1 MDKLLFSLLIQFL
14 IITPLIIMG
23 INKPDSSWKNLRL
36 FGLYYTI
43 YNCLL
48 ALPNWFPEFQLFP
61 HTGWNWA
68 GKILAFSGSVL
79 FYLIC
84 APFTPHNYVTL
95 RQKTRRYSRILYLTL
110 ALYLAAVAY
119 TWLFVNKADE
129 RFTRLL
135 FQLTMP
141 GLDEELAFRG
151 IMLGLLA
158 NSLKSSLRLGVISLG
173 NPALIITATLFGFVH
188 AFQIDQNW
196 SFQFSWFE
204 FVNTFTIALLLGW
217 ITIKS
222 GSILVPVLIHN
233 LLNSL
238 PTLLFGMM

>member
-14 IITPLIIMG
+14 VITPLIILG
-23 INKPDSSWKNLRL
+23 INKPDSPWKKLWL
-36 FGLYYTI
+36 FGLYYAL
-43 YNCLL
+43 YSCLL
-48 ALPNWFPEFQLFP
+48 SLPNWFPELRLFP

-68 GKILAFSGSVL
+68 GKILAISGSVL
-79 FYLIC
+79 FYLTC

-158 NSLKSSLRLGVISLG
+158 NSLKTNIKLGAISMG
-173 NPALIITATLFGFVH
+173 NPGLIITSIMFGLVH
-188 AFQIDQNW
+188 AIQIDQQW
-196 SFQFSWFE
+196 SFQFSGFE
-204 FVNTFTIALLLGW
+204 FVNTFAIGLLLGW
-217 ITIKS
+217 ITIRS